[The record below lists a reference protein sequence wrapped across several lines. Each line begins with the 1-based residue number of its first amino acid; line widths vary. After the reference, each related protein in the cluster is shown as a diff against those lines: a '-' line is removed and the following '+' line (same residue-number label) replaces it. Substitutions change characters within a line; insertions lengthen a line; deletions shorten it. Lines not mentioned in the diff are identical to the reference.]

1 MRKFCIIISS
11 LLLLSGAAAADERK
25 TIRVSTDNTDMI
37 LQVNNNGRLYMV
49 YLGDKLLNAA
59 DADKL
64 DWRMNTG
71 SDGSVS
77 TRGHEAYMASGGED
91 FFEPALA
98 VTHADG
104 DKTTYLYYKQE
115 ISS

>member
-11 LLLLSGAAAADERK
+11 LLLLSGSAAADERK

-104 DKTTYLYYKQE
+104 DKTTYL
-115 ISS
+115 S